1 MSKTFLEQYKAA
13 RRAATPLMAINTADP
28 AATIAKIV
36 ASTPVAKEDD
46 PDGVA
51 FIQWNV
57 IDGWQPLNDHG
68 AEAVGAACKGEPPRD
83 VTSDPVEQL
92 ILAQTALPEY
102 GVLFVHN
109 GHLFLEPTFDRRI
122 SFIQALWN
130 LRDELESKTA
140 TVVLLGPSFTLPD
153 ELSQDVLVLDEPLP
167 DAEQLKT
174 SIRRLAN
181 ANDLE
186 KVVTEEML
194 EKGTDALRGLA
205 HFPAKQATAM
215 CLTRDGLDVENLW
228 ERKVQL
234 IEQTEGLTVWRDGMK
249 FSDLGGI
256 EEIKTRARRIINGR
270 NPFRVV
276 VWIDEGEKALAGS
289 GAIGDTSG
297 TSQDQLSVLL
307 SEIQDKS
314 YNGMLLVGVPGGAKS
329 AFAKALGNEAG
340 VLTVKCDLGSF
351 KGSLVG
357 ESERK
362 IRNAMKVIESIGGY
376 GGAFFVMT
384 SNDIRIIKPELK
396 RRFRKGIWLFDLPTK
411 EERELIWNIYLNKY
425 PDVVASDRAKV
436 KDEDWTGAEI
446 ETCVITAYEERVTL
460 HEAAKGIIP
469 VAISGKEDI
478 ERLRS
483 EASGRYN
490 SASYPGAYTQQAA
503 TRIRPTTE
511 RKLNLN

>member
-1 MSKTFLEQYKAA
+1 
-13 RRAATPLMAINTADP
+13 
-28 AATIAKIV
+28 
-36 ASTPVAKEDD
+36 
-46 PDGVA
+46 
-51 FIQWNV
+51 
-57 IDGWQPLNDHG
+57 
-68 AEAVGAACKGEPPRD
+68 
-83 VTSDPVEQL
+83 
-92 ILAQTALPEY
+92 
-102 GVLFVHN
+102 
-109 GHLFLEPTFDRRI
+109 
-122 SFIQALWN
+122 
-130 LRDELESKTA
+130 
-140 TVVLLGPSFTLPD
+140 
-153 ELSQDVLVLDEPLP
+153 
-167 DAEQLKT
+167 
-174 SIRRLAN
+174 
-181 ANDLE
+181 
-186 KVVTEEML
+186 
-194 EKGTDALRGLA
+194 
-205 HFPAKQATAM
+205 M
-215 CLTRDGLDVENLW
+215 CLSRDGLDVENLW

-249 FSDLGGI
+249 FADLGGI
-256 EEIKTRARRIINGR
+256 EEIKSRARRIINGR

-289 GAIGDTSG
+289 GAVGDTSG

-307 SEIQDKS
+307 SEIQDKA

-362 IRNAMKVIESIGGY
+362 VRNAMKVIESIGGH

-411 EERELIWNIYLNKY
+411 EERELIWSIYLNKY
-425 PDVVASDRAKV
+425 PDVDAKDRVKV

-446 ETCVITAYEERVTL
+446 ETCVVTAYEERVTL
-460 HEAAKGIIP
+460 FEAAKGIIP
-469 VAISGKEDI
+469 VATSGKEDI
-478 ERLRS
+478 ERLRA

-490 SASYPGAYTQQAA
+490 SASYPGAYLQPSM
-503 TRIRPTTE
+503 RVRPTTE